1 MREQQQGRVLAN
13 SNRKPWARIFAATRK
28 LAETGPRSAGRPN
41 HRLAMRR
48 PFPLPLRNGSPRPA
62 RVSA

>member
-1 MREQQQGRVLAN
+1 MREQQQGRVLEN

-28 LAETGPRSAGRPN
+28 IAETGRRTAGRSI
-41 HRLAMRR
+41 HRPAMRR